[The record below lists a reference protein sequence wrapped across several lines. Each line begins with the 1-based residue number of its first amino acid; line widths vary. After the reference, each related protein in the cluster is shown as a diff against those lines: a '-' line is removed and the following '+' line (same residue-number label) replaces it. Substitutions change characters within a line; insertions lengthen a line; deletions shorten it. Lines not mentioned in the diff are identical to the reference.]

1 MNIKTVK
8 RQVKDISCLIVAY
21 DVSKNKH
28 DYYTQ
33 FDIGSDTTEV
43 TGITSSQTDK
53 VQEHFGEIQ
62 ALADKHKFNFVKI
75 VCEPTGGYEKV
86 LMNQA
91 REFGFYTECVN
102 GEATHKAKVIES
114 NDSGKNDKKD
124 CRVIHMLATQG
135 STITCTN
142 RPQKYKNL
150 KLLNGKYEDLS
161 LEGGRMKN
169 RICSYRLELFPDLQL
184 TPRQIYSKV
193 GSCVISVYGLN
204 PYTISQITWKAFE
217 KKVTKLY
224 GRKIGGSALTLLEKI
239 YKDAKISALNIN
251 PEWYTDELESAFR
264 DAYTRLLQ
272 IIELK
277 EEYKIKMIDV
287 LKQTNE
293 YERLKD
299 TPISDF
305 MLSRLIAETGSW
317 SDYDD
322 ISQLFRYGGMNLI
335 EKQSGTYNG
344 CLKLSKKGNSLM
356 RKIMGQI
363 TFSTFIKK
371 GALYAD
377 FYQKQK
383 AKKGGFYGLACVM
396 RKSLTMMF
404 GLYKSNTEFNAERV
418 FNQLAQPLAKTA

>member
-1 MNIKTVK
+1 
-8 RQVKDISCLIVAY
+8 
-21 DVSKNKH
+21 
-28 DYYTQ
+28 
-33 FDIGSDTTEV
+33 
-43 TGITSSQTDK
+43 
-53 VQEHFGEIQ
+53 
-62 ALADKHKFNFVKI
+62 
-75 VCEPTGGYEKV
+75 
-86 LMNQA
+86 
-91 REFGFYTECVN
+91 
-102 GEATHKAKVIES
+102 
-114 NDSGKNDKKD
+114 
-124 CRVIHMLATQG
+124 
-135 STITCTN
+135 
-142 RPQKYKNL
+142 
-150 KLLNGKYEDLS
+150 
-161 LEGGRMKN
+161 
-169 RICSYRLELFPDLQL
+169 
-184 TPRQIYSKV
+184 
-193 GSCVISVYGLN
+193 
-204 PYTISQITWKAFE
+204 
-217 KKVTKLY
+217 
-224 GRKIGGSALTLLEKI
+224 
-239 YKDAKISALNIN
+239 
-251 PEWYTDELESAFR
+251 
-264 DAYTRLLQ
+264 
-272 IIELK
+272 
-277 EEYKIKMIDV
+277 MIDV

-299 TPISDF
+299 TPVIDF